1 MIRKSEHPKLRLS
14 TALFKGSFVHNPV
27 LTQLI
32 GICPILAAA
41 NKIRDALALSVM
53 LILLLCVNEVLTS
66 LLLRRLKRWLRI
78 CFYTLISSVLIALL
92 EPLIFRIS
100 GNSGATLGIYLY
112 LLCVNGLIVIRCEKF
127 ACRTGALNSLFDG
140 LAAGFGYGVV
150 AVITAAVRELINYGG
165 LFTSADTLPRI
176 SSAALPFAAL
186 VILGFLAA
194 GQKWLVMKFYPD
206 EIRDTFSMRKASE
219 KPVFLDPGLSVG
231 KKKTSSSARD
241 IRPRHL
247 NEDEKPEKGGDEV

>member
-1 MIRKSEHPKLRLS
+1 MIKKSDNPKLRLS

-53 LILLLCVNEVLTS
+53 LIFLLCVNEVLTS

-78 CFYTLISSVLIALL
+78 CVYTLISSVLIALC

-140 LAAGFGYGVV
+140 LAAGFGYGFV
-150 AVITAAVRELINYGG
+150 AVVTAAVREQINYGG
-165 LFTSADTLPRI
+165 LFTSADALPRI
-176 SSAALPFAAL
+176 SATALPFAAL
-186 VILGFLAA
+186 AIIGFLAA

-206 EIRDTFSMRKASE
+206 EIRDTFSMRKAAE
-219 KPVFLDPGLSVG
+219 KPVFLDPGLSMG
-231 KKKTSSSARD
+231 NKKSAASTRD

-247 NEDEKPEKGGDEV
+247 YEEEHSEKGRDEV